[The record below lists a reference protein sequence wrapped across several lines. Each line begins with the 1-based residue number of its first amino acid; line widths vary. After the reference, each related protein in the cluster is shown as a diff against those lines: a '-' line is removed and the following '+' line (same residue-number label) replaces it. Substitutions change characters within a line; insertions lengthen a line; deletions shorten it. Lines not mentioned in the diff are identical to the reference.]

1 MIQRFTVGIAC
12 SLLTVGSA
20 TAQPIED
27 DDLLKD
33 RGRRSIETIE
43 SKTPVAVEADMLVRA
58 PLIVPSFDPSLVVEL
73 VLPTGQTLMVSEGR
87 LDVPAGTLTVRVR
100 RTHPSGK
107 TDSLEYPLI
116 VPVGGT
122 YLPLPRTV
130 DLYVAGVHQKTWFQ
144 PHENSNP
151 PTDVQLKAPGS
162 MRSIPASMDG
172 VLLPEGE
179 VVRIDVP
186 ANLSVFE
193 AHKQWSQ
200 SNAEMGSYHLLSGLG
215 IAGGVGLAA
224 VGISQMN
231 VANTLKQEAEA
242 IDDPSAGDEFSFL
255 NDEYSKAQATSRI
268 LLGSGAA
275 LLGVGITVALGPASK
290 KSKKTKR
297 FKTEYEALT
306 PVLLSRYASQT
317 SLSPATKPIGPAARP
332 TPTPAPPTPPAEPKN
347 SGSVWQ

>member
-1 MIQRFTVGIAC
+1 
-12 SLLTVGSA
+12 
-20 TAQPIED
+20 
-27 DDLLKD
+27 
-33 RGRRSIETIE
+33 
-43 SKTPVAVEADMLVRA
+43 
-58 PLIVPSFDPSLVVEL
+58 
-73 VLPTGQTLMVSEGR
+73 
-87 LDVPAGTLTVRVR
+87 
-100 RTHPSGK
+100 
-107 TDSLEYPLI
+107 
-116 VPVGGT
+116 VGGT

-242 IDDPSAGDEFSFL
+242 IDDPSAGAEFEAL
-255 NDEYSKAQATSRI
+255 NDEYTKTQTTNHKPDTSGLWCGTAWCGHHCGPGACKQKEQKDQALQDRVRGPDPRSAQPLCIANKLI
-268 LLGSGAA
+268 
-275 LLGVGITVALGPASK
+275 AS
-290 KSKKTKR
+290 
-297 FKTEYEALT
+297 
-306 PVLLSRYASQT
+306 
-317 SLSPATKPIGPAARP
+317 
-332 TPTPAPPTPPAEPKN
+332 N
-347 SGSVWQ
+347 